1 MRSRTGGRRVW
12 LLSLALL
19 LSPLGARAATLAN
32 LQIVLNPAN
41 TADFFDNVGT
51 EASVNTSSASVLSS
65 SSTTFSTRYA
75 AVVGADMGGVGG
87 VDVTRNFTASFT
99 ISFEVT
105 AVAGNPWDVN
115 LDLSRVGAMTI
126 VSDGN
131 GDATVTMGAL
141 AGSQGGAGSL
151 SAGSLNLAAVPT
163 TTNVGNQG
171 QSPNNAFNQTTSA
184 TISGV
189 GTGGAQ
195 LVTLTFTFSAS
206 ATSNDRPGGGTPAG
220 DEAALRLGID
230 SPLSSF
236 TADDYPGVGGRTQ
249 AGDGIAVN
257 ATLVPEPE
265 TALLMGFGL
274 GGLALLG
281 RERRLR
287 PTS

>member
-1 MRSRTGGRRVW
+1 VRSRTGGRRVW

-19 LSPLGARAATLAN
+19 LCPLGARAATLAN

-41 TADFFDNVGT
+41 SADFFDNVGT

-65 SSTTFSTRYA
+65 SATSFSTSYA
-75 AVVGADMGGVGG
+75 AVVAADMGGAGG

-105 AVAGNPWDVN
+105 AVAGNPWDVI

-126 VSDGN
+126 LSDGN

-141 AGSQGGAGSL
+141 TGGQGGAGSL
-151 SAGSLNLAAVPT
+151 SAGSLDLVAVPT
-163 TTNVGNQG
+163 TSNAANQG
-171 QSPNNAFNQTTSA
+171 QSRNNAFNQTTSA
-184 TISGV
+184 TISGL
-189 GTGGAQ
+189 GTGAAQ
-195 LVTLTFTFSAS
+195 LVTLTFTFTAS
-206 ATSNDRPGGGTPAG
+206 ATSHDRAGGGTPAG
-220 DEAALRLGID
+220 DEAALRLGLD
-230 SPLSSF
+230 SALSFF
-236 TADDYPGVGGRTQ
+236 TADDYPGVGSRNP
-249 AGDGIAVN
+249 AGDGIFVN

-265 TALLMGFGL
+265 TAVLMGFGL

-281 RERRLR
+281 RERKLR